1 MKAVFSVSVISIG
14 QLVSAELPNITGS
27 VVNNGWESFD
37 KIDGAFYTKNESYR
51 RWSHKTPDYECN
63 TMWLDASR
71 CSSIYKDSATTV
83 VPESLIT
90 NFYIKY

>member
-1 MKAVFSVSVISIG
+1 MRAVYSASPISVG
-14 QLVSAELPNITGS
+14 QSVSAELPNITG
-27 VVNNGWESFD
+27 
-37 KIDGAFYTKNESYR
+37 KITSWTPEGAFAFSYVAITEGFYSGGL
-51 RWSHKTPDYECN
+51 WAGTSKGLVN
-63 TMWLDASR
+63 IDASR

>member
-1 MKAVFSVSVISIG
+1 MKAVTSTSPISVG
-14 QLVSAELPNITGS
+14 QSVSAELPNITAFITGDYA
-27 VVNNGWESFD
+27 VYGERGATVNQSAGVRGQGGIWNTNSYGASF
-37 KIDGAFYTKNESYR
+37 N
-51 RWSHKTPDYECN
+51 
-63 TMWLDASR
+63 ASR

>member
-1 MKAVFSVSVISIG
+1 MSTSLNTSVG
-14 QLVSAELPNITGS
+14 QPVSAELPNITG
-27 VVNNGWESFD
+27 NLGCLW
-37 KIDGAFYTKNESYR
+37 IDGNVTDGSFVVTKKGNYR
-51 RWSHKTPDYECN
+51 AGAGSNDGKYKIN
-63 TMWLDASR
+63 INASR

>member
-1 MKAVFSVSVISIG
+1 MG
-14 QLVSAELPNITGS
+14 QPVSAELPNITGGS
-27 VVNNGWESFD
+27 HVNVTESYPP
-37 KIDGAFYTKNESYR
+37 IGAFYKLSSATCIIGNAG
-51 RWSHKTPDYECN
+51 TNPV
-63 TMWLDASR
+63 LGFDASR